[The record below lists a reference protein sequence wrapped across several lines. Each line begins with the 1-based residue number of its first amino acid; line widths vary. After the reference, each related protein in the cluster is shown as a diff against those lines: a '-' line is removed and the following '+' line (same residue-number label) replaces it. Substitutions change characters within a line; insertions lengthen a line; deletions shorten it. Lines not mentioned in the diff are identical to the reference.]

1 METLIK
7 LDLSNTAQ
15 SLRDLETMI
24 AYVKMLE
31 KNSVE
36 IDPLDGYR
44 EHLGERA
51 LALFETIISQAKQNG
66 ETSLEEIS
74 SMPEWNCSPS
84 SLRGTMMNA
93 GRTLNKLQKPF
104 PFHGEWSDS
113 RHCVIYSLNK
123 K

>member
-15 SLRDLETMI
+15 SLRDLEVMI

-31 KNSVE
+31 KNSKG
-36 IDPLDGYR
+36 DLLLGYR

-74 SMPEWNCSPS
+74 SMQEWNCSPS

-104 PFHGEWSDS
+104 PFHAEWNDS
-113 RHCVIYSLNK
+113 RQCVIYSLK
-123 K
+123 KN